1 MGMAKEVPLPD
12 TSQNLISTNF
22 RGVEVLFCI
31 AQSMQQQRLGLL
43 CLIQQYARNI
53 LIFQ

>member
-1 MGMAKEVPLPD
+1 MDIAKEVRQPD
-12 TSQNLISTNF
+12 INLNLISTNF
-22 RGVEVLFCI
+22 RGFEVVFCI

-43 CLIQQYARNI
+43 YFKQQYARNI